1 MKTKRM
7 LYGAMGFLS
16 LLGFIGVFSEARSFL
31 AFFAFAVDF
40 QYFFLPS
47 DEMMDAY
54 MSRSAARAFYCGML
68 ATAAG
73 ALARFFAGAGG
84 AAALPAGLAL
94 GWGVAVAVYALSTAY
109 YGLREKWGLG
119 DD

>member
-54 MSRSAARAFYCGML
+54 MSRSAARAFYCGL
-68 ATAAG
+68 GAWAAG
-73 ALARFFAGAGG
+73 AGAGFFAGAGG
-84 AAALPAGLAL
+84 AAALTAGLAL

>member
-1 MKTKRM
+1 MKSRCYTEG
-7 LYGAMGFLS
+7 LLGFLS
-16 LLGFIGVFSEARSFL
+16 LLGFVGIFTEHRAFL

-84 AAALPAGLAL
+84 AAALTAGLAL